1 MRERPLS
8 PHLSVY
14 RFMYTMALS
23 IAHRITGVIQSVG
36 LLLLAWWLMAAAGD
50 AAGYETAMTVL
61 GSPWVKLLLAGWLL
75 AFVYHLVNGI
85 RHLTWDAGIG
95 MEKPEARRS
104 ATIAIVATLLL
115 FAVFAWLLFARTGG
129 AA

>member
-50 AAGYETAMTVL
+50 AAGYETAMAVL
-61 GSPWVKLLLAGWLL
+61 GSPLVKLLLAGWLL

-115 FAVFAWLLFARTGG
+115 FAVFAWLLFARSGG
-129 AA
+129 AS